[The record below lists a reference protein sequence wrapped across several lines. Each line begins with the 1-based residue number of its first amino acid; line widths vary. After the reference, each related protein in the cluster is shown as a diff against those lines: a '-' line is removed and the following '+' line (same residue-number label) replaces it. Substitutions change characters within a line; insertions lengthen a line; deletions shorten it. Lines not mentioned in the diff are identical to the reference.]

1 MARNEEKQLGR
12 LNRLWLQRQREEGRI
27 QDVPYKRPRLSSLNS
42 VAAVKR
48 WIPSIKN
55 EMEYCLQQSQLP
67 HYPERKIAEF
77 QERIEK
83 LRAEYQNYLRKLR
96 ALDPVN
102 KEHPWKPRGYSRK
115 RTSEPQHGD
124 KDAGCLKLLHTPVL
138 HPTEDRQVTLQDS
151 QEEQQSSRG
160 DTSPRSIEH
169 HGATV
174 YTCSDINPHTQ
185 DEPLSFN
192 PSLFSIRLP
201 GGAPSGCG
209 SGADV
214 LSSILKSGLPNL
226 SRPLAAC
233 LDKEKTSSPGAQ
245 VESAERNTEH
255 QLEGQGRD
263 ILGVDCYLCSDDDE
277 DDRDET

>member
-1 MARNEEKQLGR
+1 MCLRVTQIKWTGR
-12 LNRLWLQRQREEGRI
+12 QQ
-27 QDVPYKRPRLSSLNS
+27 SSRVGHCPSIYIKSTLNS
-42 VAAVKR
+42 AAAVKK

-55 EMEYCLQQSQLP
+55 EMDYCLQQSQLP

-77 QERIEK
+77 QERIER

-102 KEHPWKPRGYSRK
+102 KEHPWKPRGYSKK
-115 RTSEPQHGD
+115 RASEPQHGD

-138 HPTEDRQVTLQDS
+138 HPTEDQQVTLQDS

-160 DTSPRSIEH
+160 DTSPGSIEH
-169 HGATV
+169 RGATV

-185 DEPLSFN
+185 DEPLTFN
-192 PSLFSIRLP
+192 PSLISIRLP
-201 GGAPSGCG
+201 GGVPSGCG

-233 LDKEKTSSPGAQ
+233 LDKEKTSFPGAQ
-245 VESAERNTEH
+245 VESAEGNTGRH
-255 QLEGQGRD
+255 LEGQGLD

-277 DDRDET
+277 DDDRNET